1 MASGTILLHYCVY
14 RCHWSVSRFS
24 WYYYHNPP
32 VWFDIN
38 NICFAANVRERQR
51 TQSLNEAFGKL
62 REIVPTQPSDKLSK
76 RETLKLANMYIG
88 FLNKVRQD
96 GGGGVVCSIAV

>member
-1 MASGTILLHYCVY
+1 MY
-14 RCHWSVSRFS
+14 
-24 WYYYHNPP
+24 
-32 VWFDIN
+32 DIN
-38 NICFAANVRERQR
+38 NICVAANVRERQR

-88 FLNKVRQD
+88 FLNKVRPGEPVDIISTLLDKQ
-96 GGGGVVCSIAV
+96 VHINFYVLQFKNIQM

>member
-1 MASGTILLHYCVY
+1 MI
-14 RCHWSVSRFS
+14 SV
-24 WYYYHNPP
+24 
-32 VWFDIN
+32 
-38 NICFAANVRERQR
+38 AANVRERQR

-88 FLNKVRQD
+88 FLNKVR
-96 GGGGVVCSIAV
+96 GGPVDQIRSYQQQASRYQFVCLSSTQIQITSQLF